1 MTSLLHPEPK
11 PLPHS
16 PARPPRN
23 AIVLAAGLGKRML
36 PITATIP
43 KPLVKVAG
51 QSLIDFA
58 LDRLHEA
65 GIETVV
71 VNVHHFAD
79 MLETHLSTRTAPRI
93 VISDERGELL
103 ETGGGVKKALPLL
116 GNEPFITFNSDSLWI
131 EGREPNLKRLV
142 AAWDPDRM
150 DILMLVA
157 PLSTSVGFEGR
168 GDFHMAPDG
177 RLRRR
182 GTDDSAP
189 FAYAGVAIVKPELVP
204 GTPDG
209 PFSAN
214 AFYDRAIAA
223 DRLYGLCM
231 EGQWLHVGE
240 PHTIAEAEQCI
251 AASKR

>member
-1 MTSLLHPEPK
+1 VHHSSPHLPK
-11 PLPHS
+11 T
-16 PARPPRN
+16 

-36 PITATIP
+36 PITATMP
-43 KPLVKVAG
+43 KPLVKVG
-51 QSLIDFA
+51 GESLIDFA

-65 GIETVV
+65 GMERVV

-79 MLETHLSTRTAPRI
+79 MLEAHLRTRRTPRI
-93 VISDERGELL
+93 VLSDERATLL

-116 GNEPFITFNSDSLWI
+116 GEEPFVTFNSDSMWI
-131 EGREPNLKRLV
+131 EGPEPNLKRLV
-142 AAWDPDRM
+142 AAWDPERM

-157 PLSTSVGFEGR
+157 PLSTSVGYEGR
-168 GDFHMAPDG
+168 GDFHRDPDG

-182 GTDDSAP
+182 GRDDSAP
-189 FAYAGVAIVKPELVP
+189 FVYAGVAVVKPGLVA
-204 GTPDG
+204 GTPEG

-214 AFYDRAIAA
+214 LFYDRAIAA
-223 DRLYGLCM
+223 DRLYGLPL

-240 PHTIAEAEQCI
+240 PEAIVEAERCL

>member
-1 MTSLLHPEPK
+1 LTHAS
-11 PLPHS
+11 S
-16 PARPPRN
+16 RTPRT

-36 PITATIP
+36 PITATMP

-58 LDRLHEA
+58 LDKLHEA
-65 GIETVV
+65 GMEKVV

-79 MLETHLSTRTAPRI
+79 MLEAHLRHRDVPRI
-93 VISDERGELL
+93 VISDERDELL

-116 GNEPFITFNSDSLWI
+116 GDDPFVTFNSDSMWI

-142 AAWDPDRM
+142 AAWDPERM

-157 PLSTSVGFEGR
+157 PLSTSVGYEGR
-168 GDFHMAPDG
+168 GDFHMDPSG

-182 GTDDSAP
+182 GSDDSAP
-189 FAYAGVAIVKPELVP
+189 FVYAGVAVVKPELAA

-209 PFSAN
+209 AFSAN
-214 AFYDRAIAA
+214 AFYDRAIAR

-240 PHTIAEAEQCI
+240 PHTIAEAEKCLT
-251 AASKR
+251 ASRR

>member
-1 MTSLLHPEPK
+1 MSQTSPY
-11 PLPHS
+11 
-16 PARPPRN
+16 APRK

-79 MLETHLSTRTAPRI
+79 MLEAHLRRRETPRI
-93 VISDERGELL
+93 VISDERTELL

-131 EGREPNLKRLV
+131 EGKEPNLKRLV
-142 AAWDPDRM
+142 AAWDPERM

-157 PLSTSVGFEGR
+157 PLSTSIGFEGR
-168 GDFHMAPDG
+168 GDFHRDESG

-182 GTDDSAP
+182 GTDESAP
-189 FAYAGVAIVKPELVP
+189 FAYAGVAIVKPDLVH

-209 PFSAN
+209 AFSAN
-214 AFYDRAIAA
+214 IFYDRAIAKG
-223 DRLYGLCM
+223 RLYGLCM

-240 PHTIAEAEQCI
+240 PQAIAEAEKCL
-251 AASKR
+251 AASQR

>member
-1 MTSLLHPEPK
+1 MSQSPQRK
-11 PLPHS
+11 PTK
-16 PARPPRN
+16 

-36 PITATIP
+36 PITATMP

-58 LDRLHEA
+58 LDKLHEA
-65 GIETVV
+65 GVETVV

-79 MLETHLSTRTAPRI
+79 MLEAHLRGRETPRI
-93 VISDERGELL
+93 VVSDERAELL

-116 GNEPFITFNSDSLWI
+116 GDEPFITFNSDSLWI
-131 EGREPNLKRLV
+131 EGQEPNLLRLV
-142 AAWDPDRM
+142 QAWDPDRM

-157 PLSTSVGFEGR
+157 PLSTSIGFEGR
-168 GDFHMAPDG
+168 GDFHQDSDG

-189 FAYAGVAIVKPELVP
+189 FAYAGVAIVKPELVH

-209 PFSAN
+209 AFSAN
-214 AFYDRAIAA
+214 AFYDRAIAKE
-223 DRLYGLCM
+223 RLYGLCL

-240 PHTIAEAEQCI
+240 PQAIAEAERCL
-251 AASKR
+251 AASRR

>member
-1 MTSLLHPEPK
+1 LSQTSPRA
-11 PLPHS
+11 PHK
-16 PARPPRN
+16 

-36 PITATIP
+36 PITASMP

-51 QSLIDFA
+51 QSLVDFA

-79 MLETHLSTRTAPRI
+79 MLEAHLRTRALPRI
-93 VISDERGELL
+93 IISDERGALL

-116 GNEPFITFNSDSLWI
+116 GDEPFITFNSDSLWI
-131 EGREPNLKRLV
+131 EGKEPNLKRLV
-142 AAWDPDRM
+142 KAWDPERM

-157 PLSTSVGFEGR
+157 PLSTSIGFEGR
-168 GDFHMAPDG
+168 GDFHMEESG

-189 FAYAGVAIVKPELVP
+189 FAYAGVAIVKPELVH

-209 PFSAN
+209 AFSAN
-214 AFYDRAIAA
+214 AFYDRAIANE
-223 DRLYGLCM
+223 RLYGLCM

-240 PHTIAEAEQCI
+240 PQAIAEAEMCL

>member
-1 MTSLLHPEPK
+1 MPQTSPRA
-11 PLPHS
+11 PHT
-16 PARPPRN
+16 

-36 PITATIP
+36 PITATMP

-51 QSLIDFA
+51 RSLIDFA
-58 LDRLHEA
+58 LDKLHEA
-65 GIETVV
+65 GIGTVV

-79 MLETHLSTRTAPRI
+79 MLEAHLRTRETPRI
-93 VISDERGELL
+93 VISDERAELL

-116 GNEPFITFNSDSLWI
+116 GTEPFITFNSDSLWI
-131 EGREPNLKRLV
+131 EGKEPNLLRLV
-142 AAWDPDRM
+142 QAWDPDRM

-157 PLSTSVGFEGR
+157 PLSTSIGFEGR
-168 GDFHMAPDG
+168 GDFHQDPDG

-189 FAYAGVAIVKPELVP
+189 FAYAGVAIVKPELVH

-209 PFSAN
+209 AFSAN
-214 AFYDRAIAA
+214 AFYDRAIAKE
-223 DRLYGLCM
+223 RLYGLCL

-240 PHTIAEAEQCI
+240 PQAIAEAERCL

>member
-1 MTSLLHPEPK
+1 MSQSLQRK
-11 PLPHS
+11 PHT
-16 PARPPRN
+16 
-23 AIVLAAGLGKRML
+23 AIVLAAGLGTRML
-36 PITATIP
+36 PITATMP

-58 LDRLHEA
+58 LDKLHEA
-65 GIETVV
+65 GIGKVI

-79 MLETHLSTRTAPRI
+79 MLEDHLRSRTVPQI
-93 VISDERGELL
+93 VISDEREALL

-116 GNEPFITFNSDSLWI
+116 GTDPFITFNSDSMWI
-131 EGREPNLKRLV
+131 EGESPNLKRLV
-142 AAWDPDRM
+142 AAWEPERM

-157 PLSTSVGFEGR
+157 PLSTSVGYEGK
-168 GDFHMAPDG
+168 GDFHRDPDG

-182 GTDDSAP
+182 GSDPGAD
-189 FAYAGVAIVKPELVP
+189 FVYAGVAIVKPEMVA

-209 PFSAN
+209 AFSAN
-214 AFYDRAIAA
+214 AFYDRAIASG
-223 DRLYGLCM
+223 RLYGLPL

-240 PHTIAEAEQCI
+240 PHTIREAEECL

>member
-1 MTSLLHPEPK
+1 LPQTS
-11 PLPHS
+11 PH
-16 PARPPRN
+16 APRK

-36 PITATIP
+36 PITATMP

-51 QSLIDFA
+51 RSLIDFA
-58 LDRLHEA
+58 LDKLHEA
-65 GIETVV
+65 GIDTVV

-79 MLETHLSTRTAPRI
+79 MLEAHLRGREAPRI

-116 GNEPFITFNSDSLWI
+116 GGDPFITFNSDSLWI
-131 EGREPNLKRLV
+131 EGEAPNLKRLV

-157 PLSTSVGFEGR
+157 PLSTSIGFEGR
-168 GDFHMAPDG
+168 GDFHQDSDG

-189 FAYAGVAIVKPELVP
+189 FAYAGVAIVKPELVH

-209 PFSAN
+209 AFSAN
-214 AFYDRAIAA
+214 AFYDRAIAKE
-223 DRLYGLCM
+223 RLYGLCL

-240 PHTIAEAEQCI
+240 PQAIAEAEQCL
-251 AASKR
+251 AASKQ

>member
-1 MTSLLHPEPK
+1 MTQP
-11 PLPHS
+11 S
-16 PARPPRN
+16 PRQPRT
-23 AIVLAAGLGKRML
+23 AIVLAAGLGKRMM
-36 PITATIP
+36 PITATMP
-43 KPLVKVAG
+43 KPLVRVAG

-58 LDRLHEA
+58 LDKLHEA
-65 GIETVV
+65 GMERVV

-79 MLETHLSTRTAPRI
+79 MLEAHLRTRTTPRI
-93 VISDERGELL
+93 VISDERDALL

-116 GNEPFITFNSDSLWI
+116 GDEPFVTFNSDSMWI
-131 EGREPNLKRLV
+131 EGQEPNLKRLV
-142 AAWDPDRM
+142 AAWDPERM

-157 PLSTSVGFEGR
+157 PLSTSVGYEGR
-168 GDFHMAPDG
+168 GDFHRDPGG

-182 GTDDSAP
+182 GGDDSAD
-189 FAYAGVAIVKPELVP
+189 FVYAGVAIVKPELVG

-214 AFYDRAIAA
+214 AFYDRAIARE
-223 DRLYGLCM
+223 RLYGLPL

-240 PHTIAEAEQCI
+240 PHTIAEAERCL

>member
-1 MTSLLHPEPK
+1 MSQTSPRA
-11 PLPHS
+11 PHK
-16 PARPPRN
+16 

-36 PITATIP
+36 PITASMP

-51 QSLIDFA
+51 QSLVDFA

-79 MLETHLSTRTAPRI
+79 MLEAHLRTRALPRI
-93 VISDERGELL
+93 IISDERGALL

-116 GNEPFITFNSDSLWI
+116 GDEPFITFNSDSLWI
-131 EGREPNLKRLV
+131 EGKEPNLKRLV
-142 AAWDPDRM
+142 KAWDPERM

-157 PLSTSVGFEGR
+157 PLSTSIGFEGR
-168 GDFHMAPDG
+168 GDFHMEESG

-189 FAYAGVAIVKPELVP
+189 FAYAGVAIVKPELVH

-209 PFSAN
+209 AFSAN
-214 AFYDRAIAA
+214 AFYDRAIAKE
-223 DRLYGLCM
+223 RLYGLCM

-240 PHTIAEAEQCI
+240 PQAIAEAEKCL

>member
-1 MTSLLHPEPK
+1 MSQTS
-11 PLPHS
+11 S
-16 PARPPRN
+16 RAPRK

-36 PITATIP
+36 PITATMP

-79 MLETHLSTRTAPRI
+79 MLESHLSTREVPRV
-93 VISDERGELL
+93 VISDERDALL

-116 GNEPFITFNSDSLWI
+116 GDAPFITFNSDSLWI
-131 EGREPNLKRLV
+131 EGKEPNLKRLV
-142 AAWDPDRM
+142 RAWDPERM

-157 PLSTSVGFEGR
+157 PLSTSIGFEGP
-168 GDFHMAPDG
+168 GDFHMDDSG

-182 GTDDSAP
+182 GTDPSAP
-189 FAYAGVAIVKPELVP
+189 FAYAGVSIVKPELVH
-204 GTPDG
+204 GTPNG

-214 AFYDRAIAA
+214 AFYDRAIAK

-240 PHTIAEAEQCI
+240 PQAIAEAERCL